1 MRRKS
6 TTTGVHAAHCDS
18 WTLPC
23 VSSARSLYRQHG
35 LSGLRGAWPFSFLE
49 SQARQQV
56 VARVNTTLNV
66 IVKDVSVVTPFFP
79 PAHFFFFIPFLF
91 FSFLSRGQNDHDRE
105 LSVKERE
112 GKKEKRCGGRG
123 TTLPSISRSLS
134 VCWPVVNA
142 TPPM

>member
-79 PAHFFFFIPFLF
+79 PAHFFFFLFLF
-91 FSFLSRGQNDHDRE
+91 FSFLFFRE
-105 LSVKERE
+105 VRMTMTGS
-112 GKKEKRCGGRG
+112 
-123 TTLPSISRSLS
+123 
-134 VCWPVVNA
+134 
-142 TPPM
+142 